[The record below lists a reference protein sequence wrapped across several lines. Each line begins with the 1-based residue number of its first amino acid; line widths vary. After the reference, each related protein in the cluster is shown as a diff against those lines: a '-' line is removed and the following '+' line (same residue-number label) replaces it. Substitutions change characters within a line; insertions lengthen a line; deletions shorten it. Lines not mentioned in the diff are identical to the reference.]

1 MILITFTCQGSE
13 IQGFSVE
20 GHAAFA
26 PEGQDIYCAG
36 VSAIAQT
43 TLLGLIKHL
52 SREPVYEIK
61 KGWLSC
67 QIPSELDEED
77 KLKAQVLLTTLETG
91 LNSMM
96 QAYQEYV
103 QVEYRRC

>member
-1 MILITFTCQGSE
+1 MIRITFTCQGDA
-13 IQGFSVE
+13 IQAFTVE

-36 VSAIAQT
+36 VSAITQT
-43 TLLGLIKHL
+43 TLLGLIQHL
-52 SREPVYEIK
+52 SRKPVYEID

-67 QIPSELDEED
+67 QLPPDLDEND
-77 KLKAQVLLTTLETG
+77 QLKAQILLSTLESG
-91 LNSMM
+91 LKSMM
-96 QAYQEYV
+96 QAYTEFI